1 MSIFLSSALTSVVN
15 RPESVV
21 NDTRC
26 LFSKFSFMVG
36 TGKGF
41 ETMHVKLSIG
51 SISDEVKLDENV
63 HCISSSSLKGS
74 ILKTDIF
81 R

>member
-15 RPESVV
+15 RLESAV

-26 LFSKFSFMVG
+26 LFSKFLFMVE

-41 ETMHVKLSIG
+41 ETMHVKLSIV
-51 SISDEVKLDENV
+51 SISDEVNLTKM
-63 HCISSSSLKGS
+63 CIALAHQA
-74 ILKTDIF
+74 
-81 R
+81 